1 MTVGFWG
8 RPRVGVSSCLL
19 GQEVRF
25 NGGHKRYRFL
35 TDSLDPYVDWVPYC
49 PEMEIGLG
57 TPREAIRLTAAR
69 RQVNRS
75 GTADHTAA
83 MAALPLPAD
92 LDGYV
97 FKAKSP
103 SCGIRAIPRYR
114 DDGQRGDGQHD
125 DGQPSDGQPSDGQR
139 DDGQPSDGQPS
150 DGQPSDGQR
159 DDGQRDDGQR
169 DDGQPS
175 DGQRD
180 DGLAA
185 DHAGPGLYAARV
197 LARFPLL
204 AAEDEG
210 RLNDAGL
217 REAFAERIFAA
228 ARLRS
233 VFRGSWSAGDLVT
246 FHARHK
252 LQLLA
257 HNPMRYLSAGQ
268 VVAAAGAAPREQ
280 TVALYRDVFLAA
292 MASPASRGRN
302 ANALQHAY
310 SRIGRELDR
319 PRRHDLVARI
329 EAYRRGEEPLSVPI
343 ALLAH
348 YASGG
353 GFPWLAGQT
362 YLQPFPS
369 LLRLR
374 HSV

>member
-1 MTVGFWG
+1 M
-8 RPRVGVSSCLL
+8 GVSSCLL
-19 GQEVRF
+19 GEQVRF

-35 TDSLDPYVDWVPYC
+35 TDELARYVDWVPYC

-57 TPREAIRLTAAR
+57 TPREPIRLTAAGR
-69 RQVNRS
+69 LVNRG

-114 DDGQRGDGQHD
+114 DDGQ
-125 DGQPSDGQPSDGQR
+125 PSDRQR
-139 DDGQPSDGQPS
+139 DDGQP
-150 DGQPSDGQR
+150 
-159 DDGQRDDGQR
+159 
-169 DDGQPS
+169 
-175 DGQRD
+175 
-180 DGLAA
+180 A
-185 DHAGPGLYAARV
+185 DHAGRGLYASRV
-197 LARFPLL
+197 LSAFPLL

-233 VFRGSWSAGDLVT
+233 VFSGSWSAGDLVA

-252 LQLLA
+252 LQMLA
-257 HNPMRYLSAGQ
+257 HDPMRYRSAGR
-268 VVAAAGAAPREQ
+268 VVAAAGTAPREQ
-280 TVALYRDVFLAA
+280 TVALYRDLFQAA
-292 MASPASRGRN
+292 MAKQATRGRN

-348 YASGG
+348 YASSG
-353 GFPWLAGQT
+353 GFPWLAEQT
-362 YLQPFPS
+362 YLGPFPPD
-369 LLRLR
+369 LGLR
-374 HSV
+374 HSVSAGAG

>member
-1 MTVGFWG
+1 MTLGH
-8 RPRVGVSSCLL
+8 PRVGVSSCLL
-19 GQEVRF
+19 GEEVRF

-35 TDSLDPYVDWVPYC
+35 TDSLDPYVDWVPCC

-57 TPREAIRLTAAR
+57 TPREAIRLTTGGR
-69 RQVNRS
+69 LVNRG

-114 DDGQRGDGQHD
+114 DDGR
-125 DGQPSDGQPSDGQR
+125 
-139 DDGQPSDGQPS
+139 
-150 DGQPSDGQR
+150 
-159 DDGQRDDGQR
+159 
-169 DDGQPS
+169 
-175 DGQRD
+175 
-180 DGLAA
+180 AA
-185 DHAGPGLYAARV
+185 GAGPGLYAARV
-197 LARFPLL
+197 LSAFPLL
-204 AAEDEG
+204 AVEDEG
-210 RLNDAGL
+210 HLNDPGL
-217 REAFAERIFAA
+217 REEFVERIFAA

-233 VFRGSWSAGDLVT
+233 FLGGPWSAGDLVA

-252 LQLLA
+252 LQMLA
-257 HNPMRYLSAGQ
+257 HDPARYRSAGR
-268 VVAAAGAAPREQ
+268 VVAAAGTAPREQ
-280 TVALYRDVFLAA
+280 TALAYRDAFLAA
-292 MASPASRGRN
+292 MAVKATRGRH

-348 YASGG
+348 YALGL
-353 GFPWLAGQT
+353 PWLAEQT
-362 YLQPFPS
+362 YLRPFPPD
-369 LLRLR
+369 LRLR
-374 HSV
+374 HSVSAGAG